1 MGRKATEITLTDLE
15 KTELENLSK
24 APKAQRRHS
33 DRARIIL
40 KAAKGMSNKEIAE
53 QMDIRQATVSK
64 WRVRFESERMEGLH
78 DDYRPG
84 RPALNQSAEIIRKR
98 LLEKLDDPVPDGYS
112 KWNGRLLGEALGL
125 KADLIWKH
133 LRELGMTSPKAS

>member
-1 MGRKATEITLTDLE
+1 M
-15 KTELENLSK
+15 
-24 APKAQRRHS
+24 
-33 DRARIIL
+33 
-40 KAAKGMSNKEIAE
+40 
-53 QMDIRQATVSK
+53 
-64 WRVRFESERMEGLH
+64 RFESERIEGLH